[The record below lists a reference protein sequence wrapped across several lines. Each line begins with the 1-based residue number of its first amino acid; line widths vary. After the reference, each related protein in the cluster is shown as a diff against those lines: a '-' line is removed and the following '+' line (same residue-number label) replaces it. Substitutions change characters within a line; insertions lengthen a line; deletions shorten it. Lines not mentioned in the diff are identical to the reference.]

1 MENLNKLDYLY
12 GQVNALLAFAAA
24 SIQYHPDPDTFR
36 EGFRRSSALQETNAM
51 NAAVSED
58 YLRGQQ
64 ETTAGL
70 EKIFHIVSQLK
81 QNEKK
86 EKKGSE

>member
-1 MENLNKLDYLY
+1 MAQLDKLDYLY

-24 SIQYHPDPDTFR
+24 SIQYHPEPEKFR
-36 EGFRRSSALQETNAM
+36 EGFRRSAALQESNAM
-51 NAAVSED
+51 NQAVSED

-70 EKIFHIVSQLK
+70 EKIFEIVCQLRK
-81 QNEKK
+81 NERR
-86 EKKGSE
+86 

>member
-1 MENLNKLDYLY
+1 MPEINKLDYLY

-24 SIQYHPDPDTFR
+24 SIQYHPEPEKFR
-36 EGFRRSSALQETNAM
+36 DGFRRSAALQETNAM
-51 NAAVSED
+51 NVAVSED

-70 EKIFHIVSQLK
+70 EKVFEIVCQLRK
-81 QNEKK
+81 NERK
-86 EKKGSE
+86 